1 MCVPYVSLVEELVVK
16 FRDLLPSSVG
26 LKALTGYKA
35 IP

>member
-1 MCVPYVSLVEELVVK
+1 MTVPYVSLVEELVLK
-16 FRDLLPSSVG
+16 FKDLLPSTVG